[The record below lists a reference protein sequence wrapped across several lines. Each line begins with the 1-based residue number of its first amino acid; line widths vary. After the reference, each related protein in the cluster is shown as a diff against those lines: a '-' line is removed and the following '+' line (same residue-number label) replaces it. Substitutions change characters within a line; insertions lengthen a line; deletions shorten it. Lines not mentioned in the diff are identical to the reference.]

1 MVSSMTALK
10 LITGGVATLL
20 AVGVGAVIALSFD
33 SGHPTATRA
42 GAQPPVTRNV
52 SSDSNARQI
61 YDGAKDGVAYI
72 TSSMPGGQATGTGFA
87 VTPGGLVVTNHHVV
101 EGASQVS
108 VKIGMD
114 GTDRPA
120 RLVADDPSHDLALLQ
135 VDTGG
140 TKLRTLSLGDSSK
153 VGVGDAVYAIGS
165 PFGLDSTLTS
175 GIVSALNRDLQ
186 APNGATISGA
196 IQTDA
201 AINPGNSGGPLIDQ
215 QGQVIGINSQIATGS
230 QDGAGGGGNVGIGFA
245 VPSDL
250 VKQFLTAAK
259 AGGATPQQGG
269 QQTDPNGP
277 LQQQQQIDPYADP
290 QQQDPSGMPQQ
301 SDPQAALI
309 G

>member
-33 SGHPTATRA
+33 SGHPAATRA
-42 GAQPPVTRNV
+42 ATPPPATRNV
-52 SSDSNARQI
+52 SNDSNARQI
-61 YDGAKDGVAYI
+61 YDGAKDAVAYI
-72 TSSMPGGQATGTGFA
+72 TSSMPAGQATGTGFA
-87 VTPGGLVVTNHHVV
+87 VTPDGLVVTNHHVV

-108 VKIGMD
+108 VKIGTD

-120 RLVADDPSHDLALLQ
+120 QLVADDPSHDLALLQ
-135 VDTGG
+135 IDTGG
-140 TKLRTLSLGDSSK
+140 QKLRTLSLGDSSK
-153 VGVGDAVYAIGS
+153 VGVGDTVYAIGS

-186 APNGATISGA
+186 APNGATIAGA

-201 AINPGNSGGPLIDQ
+201 AINPGNSGGPLIDE

-230 QDGAGGGGNVGIGFA
+230 QSGAGGGGNVGIGFA

-250 VKQFLTAAK
+250 VRQFLTAAK
-259 AGGATPQQGG
+259 SGNATPQQDQQQPQQPVDPYG
-269 QQTDPNGP
+269 QQQG
-277 LQQQQQIDPYADP
+277 DPYAAP
-290 QQQDPSGMPQQ
+290 QQQDPQG
-301 SDPQAALI
+301 ALI